1 MPYQANGMDIVASS
15 QAVKHAREWAIS
27 GKGPL
32 LLEFVTYRYGGHS
45 YVYHLLDV
53 SPVHPFPVNLQYVR
67 PRNHVPYPRGGP
79 AHA

>member
-1 MPYQANGMDIVASS
+1 MDIVASS

-53 SPVHPFPVNLQYVR
+53 SPVHHSL
-67 PRNHVPYPRGGP
+67 
-79 AHA
+79 